1 MPSPSDRGGDEPS
14 RLARARTV
22 LEMEARAI
30 AALGPTLGPAFE
42 EALDLILA
50 CNGHVVLTGIGKAGI
65 IATKISATLAST
77 GTPSFYLHPADGF
90 HGDLG
95 RVRAEDV
102 VILLSN
108 SGESSEVTQLL
119 EPLRRIGPKLIAM
132 TGRADSTL
140 GTNVDVILDCGS
152 APEACP
158 MGLAPTTSTAAL
170 LALGDALAMQLI
182 EERAFD
188 TENYARFHPG
198 GALGRKLMKVAEIM
212 RSGDG
217 MTVVRTGSTARE
229 TLIAMN
235 ATKGRPGA
243 AAVIDDTGR
252 LAGFFTDGDLAR
264 NLQTDIGFL
273 EQPVDRVMIA
283 DPITI
288 APGDLASDAF
298 RLLRERR
305 IDQLPVVDDDGVPVG
320 LVDVQDL
327 LDARIV

>member
-1 MPSPSDRGGDEPS
+1 MSTGERDASQP

-30 AALGPTLGPAFE
+30 QDLAPTLGAAFE
-42 EALDLILA
+42 DALDVILA
-50 CNGHVVLTGIGKAGI
+50 CTGHVVLTGIGKAGI

-77 GTPSFYLHPADGF
+77 GTPSFYVHPAEGF

-119 EPLRRIGPKLIAM
+119 DPLRKIGPKLIAM
-132 TGRADSTL
+132 TGGSDSTL
-140 GTNVDVILDCGS
+140 AANCDIILDCGR

-198 GALGRKLMKVAEIM
+198 GALGRRLMKVAEIM
-212 RSGDG
+212 RSGDA
-217 MTVVRTGSTARE
+217 MTIVTAGSTARE

-243 AAVIDDTGR
+243 AAVVDGEGR
-252 LAGFFTDGDLAR
+252 LIGFFTDGDLAR
-264 NLQTDIGFL
+264 NLQADIEFL
-273 EQPVDRVMIA
+273 NRPVDQVMIA
-283 DPITI
+283 DPTTI
-288 APGDLASDAF
+288 APHALASDAF

-305 IDQLPVVDDDGVPVG
+305 IDQLPVVDADRVPVG

>member
-1 MPSPSDRGGDEPS
+1 MPQGED

-30 AALGPTLGPAFE
+30 KGLVPTLGEPFE
-42 EALDLILA
+42 RALDLLLA
-50 CNGHVVLTGIGKAGI
+50 CQGHVVVTGIGKAGI

-77 GTPSFYLHPADGF
+77 GTPSFYLHPADGI

-95 RVRAEDV
+95 RVRKEDV
-102 VILLSN
+102 VLLLSN
-108 SGESSEVTQLL
+108 SGESNEVMNLID
-119 EPLRRIGPKLIAM
+119 PLRKIGVSLIGM
-132 TGRADSTL
+132 TGQPESTL
-140 GTNVDVILDCGS
+140 AKNVDVVLDCGQ

-170 LALGDALAMQLI
+170 LALGDALAMSLL
-182 EERAFD
+182 EERKFD

-198 GALGRKLMKVAEIM
+198 GALGRQLMKVREIM
-212 RSGDG
+212 RQGDG
-217 MTVVRTGSTARE
+217 MTIVTTGSTARE

-235 ATKGRPGA
+235 ATVGRPGA
-243 AAVIDDTGR
+243 AAVVDDNGI

-264 NLQTDIGFL
+264 NLQDDTEFL
-273 EQPVDRVMIA
+273 GKPVDDVMMS
-283 DPITI
+283 DPVAISPE
-288 APGDLASDAF
+288 ALAAEAY
-298 RLLRERR
+298 RLLREKR
-305 IDQLPVVDDDGVPVG
+305 IDQLPVVDDAGKPIG